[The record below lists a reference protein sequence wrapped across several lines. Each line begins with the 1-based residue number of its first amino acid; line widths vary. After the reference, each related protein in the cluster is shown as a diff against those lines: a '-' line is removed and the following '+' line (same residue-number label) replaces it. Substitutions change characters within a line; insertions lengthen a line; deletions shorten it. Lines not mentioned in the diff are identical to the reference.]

1 MNINRH
7 NYEEYFL
14 LYADGE
20 LSAIQKTSVEHF
32 IAANPDL
39 EQELTLLLNSKIPID
54 TTVSF
59 SHKHLLYKPE
69 IESIS
74 LQNMEEAL
82 LLYIDDELNETDKA
96 KTEAIIRQNATIQE
110 SLSILQ
116 KTKLEKEQIIF
127 PNKQYLY
134 KKDTPVIGMVWKNIL
149 AAAVI
154 IGCLVIAWNIFNPT
168 KETLSNNLAAI
179 PKNNSLPN
187 YNQQQLSTKA
197 ITSATSNRKENSITQ
212 SISTNKKTNNIKNQ
226 FRINR
231 TNKPETIISTT
242 MQIASPE
249 KAINQTI
256 ALSTH
261 YKKIESLK
269 NNQPQPTFTNSSLK
283 EKSDLIA
290 QQTVYKTLDTEEEEN
305 NNNNNVYIGNIKVN
319 KAKLKGFM
327 KMAKGIFSSNNNE
340 EDKIAIASF
349 TISKSLK

>member
-39 EQELTLLLNSKIPID
+39 EQELILLLNSKIPID

-59 SHKHLLYKPE
+59 SHKHLLYKSQ
-69 IESIS
+69 IENIS
-74 LQNMEEAL
+74 LENMEESL

-96 KTEAIIRQNATIQE
+96 KTELLIRQNTNVQE
-110 SLSILQ
+110 SLSIFQ
-116 KTKLEKEQIIF
+116 KTKLEKESIIF
-127 PNKQYLY
+127 PDKKYLY
-134 KKDTPVIGMVWKNIL
+134 KKDTPVIGIVWKNIL

-154 IGCLVIAWNIFNPT
+154 IGCLVLAWNIFKPT
-168 KETLSNNLAAI
+168 KETLSNNLAVVA
-179 PKNNSLPN
+179 KNNSAPN
-187 YNQQQLSTKA
+187 FNQQQLSTKT
-197 ITSATSNRKENSITQ
+197 IVSATNNSKENDIKP
-212 SISTNKKTNNIKNQ
+212 SISTNKKTNSIKNP
-226 FRINR
+226 FRNNR
-231 TNKPETIISTT
+231 TNKPESIITT
-242 MQIASPE
+242 NMQIVSSE

-261 YKKIESLK
+261 YEKIESLK
-269 NNQPQPTFTNSSLK
+269 NNEPTYTNSSLK
-283 EKSDLIA
+283 EKGDLIA
-290 QQTVYKTLDTEEEEN
+290 QQTVYKTLDTDEEEN
-305 NNNNNVYIGNIKVN
+305 TNNVYIGNIKVN
-319 KAKLKGFM
+319 KTKLKGFM
-327 KMAKGIFSSNNNE
+327 RMAKGLFSSNNNE